1 MKSAVIHEAADRTF
15 VLVFDKGDEV
25 VAELTAFAKR
35 EVLAGAHF
43 TAIGAF
49 SDATLGLTESKRTT
63 GGSTSASRRKFSP
76 CWAMWRS
83 RKHSKDPRA
92 RCRRQG
98 GWHRPRRPPDRRSR
112 LANPRADPDRITATS
127 APEDGSGNRSRTH
140 RRATKNGC
148 DLNRERVPVARFLAN
163 RFSDR
168 RSVDPPELCDDASS
182 TRRAGCHRGDRR
194 WRRASDRAVAPIEAL
209 WPPRSPASSFPLPWA
224 RRACHRTRT
233 RIGRAVS
240 RFPRGRPRRWW
251 TEIWHG
257 RDD

>member
-83 RKHSKDPRA
+83 METLQR
-92 RCRRQG
+92 
-98 GWHRPRRPPDRRSR
+98 
-112 LANPRADPDRITATS
+112 
-127 APEDGSGNRSRTH
+127 
-140 RRATKNGC
+140 
-148 DLNRERVPVARFLAN
+148 
-163 RFSDR
+163 
-168 RSVDPPELCDDASS
+168 S
-182 TRRAGCHRGDRR
+182 TRT
-194 WRRASDRAVAPIEAL
+194 L
-209 WPPRSPASSFPLPWA
+209 SSA
-224 RRACHRTRT
+224 RRMAPPTAAT
-233 RIGRAVS
+233 
-240 RFPRGRPRRWW
+240 
-251 TEIWHG
+251 
-257 RDD
+257 